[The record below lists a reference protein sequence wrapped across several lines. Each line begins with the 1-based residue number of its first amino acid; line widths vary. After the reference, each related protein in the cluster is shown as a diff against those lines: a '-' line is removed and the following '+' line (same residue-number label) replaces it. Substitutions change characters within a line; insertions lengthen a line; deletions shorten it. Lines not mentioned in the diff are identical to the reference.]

1 MIEGELL
8 VQRMLTSDV
17 KTDLLTLF
25 RTNPGLIDGIDGVA
39 QRIGRT
45 AKSTEGEV
53 DDLLDLGILG
63 KKRVGKIDLL
73 YLQKKRDAEIQE
85 AIATYLK
92 APESVLP

>member
-45 AKSTEGEV
+45 PNSIEDEV

-63 KKRVGKIDLL
+63 KRHVGKIDLL
-73 YLQKKRDAEIQE
+73 YLQKQRDAEIQV
-85 AIATYLK
+85 AIATYLTS
-92 APESVLP
+92 PQSVSP